1 MMSARSGRKSGQG
14 GSFTVD
20 LFHTGGR
27 TSVSVADEGGPTE
40 PTVAEAGEWSESG
53 RGLRTVSV
61 LADSWGW
68 HGDDTGRTVTAIFA
82 AESGE
87 TAS

>member
-40 PTVAEAGEWSESG
+40 PTVAEAGE
-53 RGLRTVSV
+53 
-61 LADSWGW
+61 
-68 HGDDTGRTVTAIFA
+68 
-82 AESGE
+82 
-87 TAS
+87 